1 MDQMSSSAR
10 GSANSLGIELTQA
23 AQDASFGVAGVANQ
37 IPQLQ
42 MEFQRLQSQTGSTG
56 GALKALG
63 SAFAGPTGVL
73 AAGTLLLQ
81 FMPQIMSAFEDMS
94 DTVGDTTE
102 EVEGLSEATSSVVD
116 VTSTDLEE
124 LELSLSDVGTAIEQT
139 DQRIGTLESRIGGLS
154 ELRED
159 VGRARAG
166 RVIDQLERVQ
176 ELEAQGRI
184 DGLTEAGRPGELLRA
199 LRQSTLTV
207 QDLRDALQQGETELI
222 SLIETRVEAS
232 REELETEK
240 GVRDDLTEQRKQL
253 EQQLRAQGRLEELG
267 AERAKTESENTEET
281 KEQQQAMNGLAVS
294 SKQAAE
300 NMVTVRRTLNSMDQ
314 MPMQRRISTLGAGRT
329 PTIGGTMLNQGRSQ
343 GDLMLQAA
351 RDAGLISEFGTLQDT
366 LGGVQQES
374 QSAFSA
380 VQLGAQAAT
389 SATNALTQSLAR
401 GESFARGL
409 QGTFSQL
416 LSQVGS
422 SLLQKAITGG
432 SALGLTGGPL
442 AALGIGGGLLGGILG
457 AFDRGGVV
465 DTPLQVV
472 GESGPELAALP
483 QGTRVSTARETE
495 RMLSGAQ
502 TVNVV
507 AEIRRLSNGDLGIA
521 VDEAQKRSN
530 LYQRR
535 NG

>member
-1 MDQMSSSAR
+1 MQRMG
-10 GSANSLGIELTQA
+10 GSASSTATDLGFELTQA
-23 AQDASFGVAGVANQ
+23 AQDAQFGVQGVANQ
-37 IPQLQ
+37 IPLMAEQ
-42 MEFQRLQSQTGSTG
+42 FQRLRGQTGSTA
-56 GALKALG
+56 GALSSLATT
-63 SAFAGPTGVL
+63 FTGPTGLL
-73 AAGTLLLQ
+73 AAGTLAVQ
-81 FMPQIMSAFEDMS
+81 FLPQLMQAF
-94 DTVGDTTE
+94 GDT
-102 EVEGLSEATSSVVD
+102 GDSAKEAQEKIDNLADAASDVVD
-116 VTSTDLEE
+116 VTSTDTEE
-124 LELSLSDVGTAIEQT
+124 LELQYQDITTAI
-139 DQRIGTLESRIGGLS
+139 DESSR
-154 ELRED
+154 R
-159 VGRARAG
+159 
-166 RVIDQLERVQ
+166 
-176 ELEAQGRI
+176 
-184 DGLTEAGRPGELLRA
+184 LRA
-199 LRQSTLTV
+199 LQEIQQELGPTGLVTNFENLSPLAQQVLRDLQAQSDSLTLSEQTLTQQIQDEKAIRQS
-207 QDLRDALQQGETELI
+207 LQEQETELD
-222 SLIETRVEAS
+222 R
-232 REELETEK
+232 
-240 GVRDDLTEQRKQL
+240 
-253 EQQLRAQGRLEELG
+253 QLRLQERLRELG
-267 AERAKTESENTEET
+267 AERAEE
-281 KEQQQAMNGLAVS
+281 EEDNAQALSDQLRSIGRIQQVQ
-294 SKQAAE
+294 
-300 NMVTVRRTLNSMDQ
+300 
-314 MPMQRRISTLGAGRT
+314 TLGTQPAQANPGAGPGSSPGPNFTSFELSGSARE
-329 PTIGGTMLNQGRSQ
+329 LGRQ
-343 GDLMLQAA
+343 MGDFEDQ
-351 RDAGLISEFGTLQDT
+351 SK
-366 LGGVQQES
+366 
-374 QSAFSA
+374 SAFSA

-432 SALGLTGGPL
+432 SALGLSGGPL

-457 AFDRGGVV
+457 AFDQGGIV